1 MPGKNIVEQTAQ
13 KYKKRNQKQKKG
25 FLKHLLNIAGFN
37 DDMIN
42 QAGGGGTTAKG
53 KKKTLA
59 DIRREAM
66 GR

>member
-1 MPGKNIVEQTAQ
+1 MPNKKNGN
-13 KYKKRNQKQKKG
+13 KNNNG
-25 FLKHLLNIAGFN
+25 FFGALLRTVGITPKMQNR
-37 DDMIN
+37 
-42 QAGGGGTTAKG
+42 AGGGGTTAKG

>member
-1 MPGKNIVEQTAQ
+1 MPNE
-13 KYKKRNQKQKKG
+13 KKKSNG
-25 FLKHLLNIAGFN
+25 PLKSILRIFGIN
-37 DDMIN
+37 DRMTN
-42 QAGGGGTTAKG
+42 RAGGGGTTAKG

>member
-1 MPGKNIVEQTAQ
+1 MPNKKN
-13 KYKKRNQKQKKG
+13 NG
-25 FLKHLLNIAGFN
+25 PLKSLLRIFGIN
-37 DDMIN
+37 DKMQN
-42 QAGGGGTTAKG
+42 RAGGGGTTAKG